1 MLLFPILGVAMK
13 ALQFTS
19 PGEFSVNDIDVP
31 TIGPDEVLLASR
43 AVGICHSDIELL
55 EGRYIIPFGYP
66 IIPGHEWS
74 AEVMEVGSRVTS
86 LKPGDRVV
94 GECVIGMDHFGF
106 SISGAGAEFF
116 TAKESW
122 LHKLPDNVSWTQ
134 GALVEPFSCGYYATV
149 RADNLDGSDTV
160 LVYGAGPIGLGTVAA
175 AAAKG
180 ARVIVAEPSADRV
193 EIAKKLGAEA
203 AVDPTSDGFLEE
215 VMELTGGAG
224 ASVVFEASGK
234 PSAMAS
240 ALETA
245 AFRARLVYIGIDVG
259 GSAPAKLGL
268 FQSKELQARGIIGS
282 PGVWPQTIEF
292 LSRTGIDLTPLVTKT
307 FPLAEADQA
316 IQAIYDDKSQVKIHY
331 VSEAS

>member
-1 MLLFPILGVAMK
+1 MK
-13 ALQFTS
+13 ALQFTA
-19 PGEFSVNDIDVP
+19 PNAFAVNELDVP
-31 TIGPDEVLLASR
+31 PIGPDEVLLASR

-74 AEVMEVGSRVTS
+74 AEVMEVGSKVAS

-175 AAAKG
+175 SAAKG

-193 EIAKKLGAEA
+193 TIAKQLGADA
-203 AVDPTSDGFLEE
+203 AVDPTSEGFLEE
-215 VMELTGGAG
+215 VRELTGGTG

-234 PSAMAS
+234 PAAMAS

-245 AFRARLVYIGIDVG
+245 AFRARIVYIGIDVG

-316 IQAIYDDKSQVKIHY
+316 IQTVLDDKSQVKVHY
-331 VSEAS
+331 TSEAS